1 MTTRLPKV
9 DKLTLP
15 GQRQALLAELVTAI
29 EVEYDTDQVSELT
42 VTIADPDDKITRAA
56 TTLIGSTLTFE
67 GQRWQIGTVEATLL
81 EWGTSLTIR
90 ARDPLAKKLRVAYK
104 TSAEKKVSPGDWVK
118 GRVKAAGG
126 TALVQPSSKRA
137 TIAQSKNQS
146 VLDVITD
153 LAGELEWA
161 WTSYDGRLIFG
172 SRYAAWQ
179 GKVGALPT
187 WKVTWQSSPNTDAL
201 TATWSDSDDNTD
213 NRAELELELPYAYGS
228 QLRPW
233 HRLAVTMPG
242 ATGTWLVETVSI
254 THDGVTPVQVTATQ
268 PKKPSPKAGSSAKE

>member
-1 MTTRLPKV
+1 MTTRLPQV
-9 DKLTLP
+9 DKLVLP
-15 GQRQALLAELVTAI
+15 GQRQALLAELVTSI
-29 EVEYDTDQVSELT
+29 TVEYATDQVAELT
-42 VTIADPDDKITRAA
+42 VEIADPGDLITKQA
-56 TTLIGSTLTFE
+56 TALVGTTLTFD
-67 GQRWQIGTVEATLL
+67 GKRWQVGTVEATLA
-81 EWGTSLTIR
+81 EWGTTLAIR
-90 ARDPLAKKLRVAYK
+90 ARDPLAKKLRVTYK

-126 TALVQPSSKRA
+126 TATVQPSSKRA

-146 VLDVITD
+146 VLDVIGD
-153 LAGELEWA
+153 LAGELEWS
-161 WTSYDGRLIFG
+161 WTSYDDRLIFG

-187 WKVTWQSSPNTDAL
+187 WKVTWQANPATDAL

-213 NRAELELELPYAYGS
+213 NRSELELELPYAYGA

-242 ATGTWLVETVSI
+242 ATGTWLIETVSI
-254 THDGVTPVQVTATQ
+254 AHDGTTPVQISATK

>member
-1 MTTRLPKV
+1 MTTTLPQV

-15 GQRQALLAELVTAI
+15 GQRQALLAELVTEIA
-29 EVEYDTDQVSELT
+29 VEYGTDQVAELT
-42 VTIADPDDKITRAA
+42 VTIADPENKITKAA
-56 TTLIGSTLTFE
+56 TGMVGTTLTFD
-67 GQRWQIGTVEATLL
+67 GGRWQIGAVEAALT
-81 EWGTSLTIR
+81 EWGTLLTIR
-90 ARDPLAKKLRVAYK
+90 ARDPLAKKLRVTYK

-126 TALVQPSSKRA
+126 TAVVQPSSKRA

-146 VLDVITD
+146 VLDVIGD
-153 LAGELEWA
+153 LAGELEWS
-161 WTSYDGRLIFG
+161 WTSYAGQLVFG

-187 WKVTWQSSPNTDAL
+187 WRVTWQANPNTDAL
-201 TATWSDSDDNTD
+201 VASWTESDDNTD
-213 NRAELELELPYAYGS
+213 NRAELDLELPYGYGA
-228 QLRPW
+228 QIRPW
-233 HRLAVTMPG
+233 HRITAALPG

-254 THDGVTPVQVTATQ
+254 THDGTTPVQITATQ